1 MLVLSQGYEDST
13 YELVLRVYSLMENT
27 DKQVVKLW
35 YDNCLL
41 AVILRYIWSLHKM
54 YLIEKWSEKISGEG
68 HVSLQR

>member
-1 MLVLSQGYEDST
+1 
-13 YELVLRVYSLMENT
+13 MENT